1 MQLKHFKNV
10 LAAGAG
16 VSKVTAVAWAPNNT
30 RLAVVTSDRVVHLI
44 DENGERRDKFAT
56 KQGDPKASVA
66 RSWRSGVHV
75 HFGMAGF
82 GQLSV
87 RLPFGCC
94 SPGVHAEP
102 EELHRDRDGVLPRFD
117 QARHRPERLHRIC
130 VQGEPP

>member
-56 KQGDPKASVA
+56 KQGDPKASMA
-66 RSWRSGVHV
+66 RSW
-75 HFGMAGF
+75 
-82 GQLSV
+82 L
-87 RLPFGCC
+87 
-94 SPGVHAEP
+94 PGVLTMADMTGLLNSLLCASP
-102 EELHRDRDGVLPRFD
+102 
-117 QARHRPERLHRIC
+117 
-130 VQGEPP
+130 